1 MYVKVQSTV
10 SNDLQIHRTPIHRPL
25 GDHHALGD
33 FCHHSYVVVV
43 FAAHPARAQTALAAP
58 PAENLAAARE
68 LVQAAK
74 MTDNFKQVLPIL
86 VQNLKQTDVQNRP
99 EVEKQYEALMPRF
112 NQAAAQRLN
121 ELSDAM
127 AAIYARNFS
136 VDELHDITAFFRS
149 PTRQKY
155 LQLVPSL
162 TQQSMAAGQQFGQEI
177 MQELQ
182 RLGGQIQQ

>member
-1 MYVKVQSTV
+1 MTCKFIEPQF
-10 SNDLQIHRTPIHRPL
+10 IEPL

-86 VQNLKQTDVQNRP
+86 VQNLKQTVVQNRP